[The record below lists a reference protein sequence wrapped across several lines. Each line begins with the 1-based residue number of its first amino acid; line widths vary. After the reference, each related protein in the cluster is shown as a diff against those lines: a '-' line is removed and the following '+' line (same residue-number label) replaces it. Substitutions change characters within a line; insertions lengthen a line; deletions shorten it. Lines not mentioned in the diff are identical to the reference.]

1 MMMKLLGKGIAESF
15 KRKHAQSRKPLD
27 TWIKLI
33 EMSDFGNFVELR
45 KTFPSADQ
53 VGTKTVFNIGGNKY
67 RCIVIITYSL
77 KQIVITHVLTHE
89 EYDAGGW
96 Q

>member
-1 MMMKLLGKGIAESF
+1 MRLLGKSIVEAF

-27 TWIKLI
+27 MWTRLV
-33 EMSDFGNFVELR
+33 ESTDFGSLVELR

-53 VGTKTVFNIGGNKY
+53 VGVKTVFNIGGNKY
-67 RCIVIITYSL
+67 RCIVIVTYSIR
-77 KQIVITHVLTHE
+77 QMVVTHVLTHE

-96 Q
+96 K

>member
-1 MMMKLLGKGIAESF
+1 MRLLGKGIIEAF

-27 TWIKLI
+27 NWTKVV
-33 EMSDFGNFVELR
+33 ERTDFGNFIELR

-53 VGTKTVFNIGGNKY
+53 VGAKTVFNIGGNKY
-67 RCIVIITYSL
+67 RCIVVVTYSIR
-77 KQIVITHVLTHE
+77 QMIVTHVLTHE

-96 Q
+96 K